1 MATHGARESNPRT
14 RVAARGFVYDRVVAA
29 PEAEI
34 VLENLRLEVEE
45 EGESALAERIAAL
58 LGTEPDAIRSA
69 RIVRRSLDA
78 RRKWDIHFSVAAQA
92 LVADPR
98 AVERALRTGKAKL
111 AREEPLEGPDGEC
124 IRGVTHGTEPL
135 RAPPIIVGSGPG
147 GLFAALLLAR
157 EGYRPIVLERG
168 ERVEKRVRDQA
179 AWDLG
184 GPHDPESNALFGEG
198 GAGTFSD
205 GKLTCR
211 TRTPLVRFIFERFVE
226 CKAPEDI
233 LVQAKPHIGT
243 DRLRAVLVFLRKKLE
258 ALGCEFRFRA
268 RVDDLELDAESRHV
282 RGVVLSSGERLPA
295 GALVLAIGHSARDTY
310 HMLRER
316 GVALAFKPFQMGL
329 RIEHPQ
335 DFIDASQFGPL
346 AGKGKLPAAEYV
358 LLSKGRGKET
368 GAFSF
373 CMCPG
378 GTIMDSVSEP
388 GHYGTNGMS
397 RRKRDSGWANSGIVY
412 TVTAAETEHGGRDPF
427 DGLELQRRCE
437 RRAFELGS
445 GGYECPTQRA
455 PDFLKGASSHGPF
468 ASSYARKHIAADL
481 REVLPPAGAR
491 AIAHAL
497 REFDGRIKGYA
508 GPTGLLVGPESR
520 GSSPVRIDRD
530 DETRESLSTPGVYP
544 VGEGAGFAGGI
555 VSAAIDGLRSAR
567 ALVTRYAPAR

>member
-1 MATHGARESNPRT
+1 MNASGR
-14 RVAARGFVYDRVVAA
+14 
-29 PEAEI
+29 EI
-34 VLENLRLEVEE
+34 VLDNLRLEVEDD
-45 EGESALAERIAAL
+45 ESTLGERIAAL
-58 LGTEPDAIRSA
+58 LGTARDAVADA
-69 RIVRRSLDA
+69 RVVRRSLDA

-92 LVADPR
+92 RVLDAK
-98 AVERALRTGKAKL
+98 AVDKALRTGKAKL
-111 AREEPLEGPDGEC
+111 ATDEPAPGEDGEC
-124 IRGVTHGTEPL
+124 IRGVPHGKEPL
-135 RAPPIIVGSGPG
+135 RAPPVVIGSGPG

-157 EGYRPIVLERG
+157 EGYKPIVLERG

-179 AWDLG
+179 AWDSG

-211 TRTPLVRFIFERFVE
+211 TRTPLVRYIFERFVE
-226 CKAPEDI
+226 CKAPADI
-233 LVQAKPHIGT
+233 LVQSKPHIGT
-243 DRLRAVLVFLRKKLE
+243 DRLRAVLVFLRKQLE
-258 ALGCEFRFRA
+258 AMGCEFRFRA
-268 RVDDLELDAESRHV
+268 RVDDLELDPESRHV
-282 RGVVLSSGERLPA
+282 RGVVLSSGEKLAA

-310 HMLRER
+310 RMLRER
-316 GVALAFKPFQMGL
+316 GVALSFKPFQMGL

-335 DFIDASQFGPL
+335 ELIDQSQLGPL
-346 AGKGKLPAAEYV
+346 AGTGKLPAAEYV
-358 LLSKGRGKET
+358 LLSKGTPKVP

-397 RRKRDSGWANSGIVY
+397 RRKRDSGWANSGLVY
-412 TVTAAETEHGGRDPF
+412 TVTAAETQHGGKDPF
-427 DGLELQRRCE
+427 DGLEVQRACE

-445 GGYECPTQRA
+445 GGYECPTQLA
-455 PDFLKGASSHGPF
+455 QDFLKGKKSPGPF

-481 REVLPPAGAR
+481 RDVLPPEGAR
-491 AIAHAL
+491 ALAHAL
-497 REFDGRIKGYA
+497 REFGSRIKGYT
-508 GPTGLLVGPESR
+508 GPTALLVGPESR

-530 DETRESLSTPGVYP
+530 EATRESLSTPGIFP

-567 ALVTRYAPAR
+567 SLVARYAPAS